1 MIDLRSATAAQAQAL
16 GVAGDLPT
24 VAPSTAA
31 ALGEV
36 LAAASASGQRVVPWG
51 GGTEQRLGAPP
62 TRCDLLL
69 LTTELR
75 GVDFYTPED
84 LTLGVAAGTTLAEI
98 DGLLRARGQFLP
110 LELPAPD
117 SATIGGVV
125 ATAASPV
132 RRLRYGG
139 VRDMV
144 IGVQVAQADGTLC
157 KAGGRVVKNVA
168 GYDLCKLYSGSL
180 GTLGVLVGVNLKVQ
194 PLPRRQAVIEA
205 TFDLPAEAF
214 GVASR
219 IAATGLGYGAVVVGG
234 TPGGGCLLTALAE
247 GFAGAVAEQQAFVT
261 SAVVAAGGRIEVRQG
276 REAADATVRAL
287 ADWRLG
293 QTADPASESLL
304 LRCSLSPAKLRD
316 APGALATALAP
327 LASTLD
333 WQADAALGIIW
344 IRMPG
349 DVASRPEDMGAT
361 IAAISTARLWA
372 RSAGGHLVI
381 ARGPASLRRAI
392 DPWGAPGDGEK
403 LARALKQQLDPDGIL
418 NPGRFA
424 YGI

>member
-1 MIDLRSATAAQAQAL
+1 MIDLRSATTAQAQAL
-16 GVAGDLPT
+16 GLAGDLPT
-24 VAPSTAA
+24 VAPSSAS
-31 ALGEV
+31 ALGEA
-36 LAAASASGQRVVPWG
+36 LASASADGRRVVPWG

-62 TRCDLLL
+62 ARCDLLL
-69 LTTELR
+69 LTTDLR

-98 DGLLRARGQFLP
+98 DQVLRARGQFLP
-110 LELPAPD
+110 LDLPAPD

-139 VRDMV
+139 VRDLV

-180 GTLGVLVGVNLKVQ
+180 GTLGVLASVNLKVQ
-194 PLPRRQAVIEA
+194 PLPRRQAAIEA
-205 TFDLPAEAF
+205 TFDLPADAF
-214 GVASR
+214 GVAAR
-219 IAATGLGYGAVVVGG
+219 IAATGLGYGAVVVAGS
-234 TPGGGCLLTALAE
+234 PGGGCTLTALAE
-247 GFAGAVAEQQAFVT
+247 GFAGAVAEQQAFAA
-261 SAVVAAGGRIEVRQG
+261 SAIAMAGGWIEIREG

-293 QTADPASESLL
+293 PIADPASESLL
-304 LRCSLSPAKLRD
+304 LRCSLSPSTLRN
-316 APGALATALAP
+316 APGALTAALAP
-327 LASTLD
+327 LAPSIE

-344 IRMPG
+344 VRMSG
-349 DVASRPEDMGAT
+349 NVAAHPEYVQ
-361 IAAISTARLWA
+361 AALAAARHWA
-372 RSAGGHLVI
+372 QSAGGHLVI
-381 ARGPASLRRAI
+381 ARGSASLRRSV
-392 DPWGAPGDGEK
+392 DPWGAPRDGEK
-403 LARALKQQLDPDGIL
+403 LARALKQQLDPGGIL